1 MTIFVAGIHGAG
13 KTFATK
19 PACQKL
25 GLKHATASQLI
36 REERGLASWDAG
48 KMVSDVDLNQ
58 RALIA
63 AATRIRDAG
72 ETLVLDGHFVLRRA
86 PGLHERLSID
96 VFRALKCTS
105 LLLIR
110 SPVSVVF
117 DRLIARQ
124 DMTWEHAE
132 LERFSEAEDAHGA
145 EVAKALGITLTILDT
160 PSLDDVAAWFKVAST
175 SNGPA

>member
-25 GLKHATASQLI
+25 GLIHATASQLI

-48 KMVSDVDLNQ
+48 KVVSDVDLNQ

-63 AATRIRDAG
+63 AATRIRQGGA
-72 ETLVLDGHFVLRRA
+72 TLVLDGHFVLRRA
-86 PGLHERLSID
+86 PGVHERLSVD
-96 VFRALKCTS
+96 VFRALRCSS

-110 SPVSVVF
+110 SSLPVVL
-117 DRLIARQ
+117 DRLRARQ
-124 DMTWEHAE
+124 DMTWSDTE
-132 LERFSEAEDAHGA
+132 LEKFSEAEDVHGA
-145 EVAKALGITLTILDT
+145 EVANALGITLTILDA
-160 PSLDDVAAWFKVAST
+160 PSIEDVEACLALRSQSAVAR
-175 SNGPA
+175 